1 MEIAAPGIVLGVTP
15 YGEGDAVVSVFTEA
29 EGIYRGLARGGMSRS
44 QASLWQPGNLVESRW
59 VARLA
64 DQLGTF
70 SGELIHAGA
79 ALAMDDAWALG
90 ILLAL
95 CAVAE
100 GGLPERQAHPRIFRG
115 VLHLVAHSSE
125 GQALLPELVRWEL
138 GVLDDLGFGLDLTTC
153 AVTGSRENLAFVS
166 PRTGRAVS
174 ADGAGL
180 WKERLL
186 PLPAF
191 LIGDTQGDIV
201 QWADGLRLTSHFMGR
216 DLFGLRHKPV
226 PNARLMLEE
235 KVWNA
240 ARAGDKVK

>member
-1 MEIAAPGIVLGVTP
+1 MEITAPGIVLGVTP
-15 YGEGDAVVSVFTEA
+15 YGEGDAVVSVFTESD
-29 EGIYRGLARGGMSRS
+29 GIYRGLARGGLSKA
-44 QASLWQPGNLVESRW
+44 QASLWQPGNLVASRW

-70 SGELIHAGA
+70 SAELIHAGA
-79 ALAMDDAWALG
+79 ALAMDDPWALS

-115 VLHLVAHSSE
+115 ALHLVAHSSAGE
-125 GQALLPELVRWEL
+125 ALLPEVIRWEL
-138 GVLDDLGFGLDLTTC
+138 GVLEELGFGLDLSCC
-153 AVTGSRENLAFVS
+153 AVTGSRGNLAFVS
-166 PRTGRAVS
+166 PRTGRGVS
-174 ADGAGL
+174 AAGAGL

-191 LIGDTQGDIV
+191 LTDETSGDRA

-226 PNARLMLEE
+226 PAARLMLED
-235 KVWNA
+235 KVWKA
-240 ARAGDKVK
+240 ARAP